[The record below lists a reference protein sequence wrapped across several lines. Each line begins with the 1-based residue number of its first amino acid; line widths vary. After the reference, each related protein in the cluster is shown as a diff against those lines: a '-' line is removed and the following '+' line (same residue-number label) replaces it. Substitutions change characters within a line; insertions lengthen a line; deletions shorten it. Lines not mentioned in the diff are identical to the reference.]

1 MTATEPRTTTGT
13 RPTVPSPR
21 VLGAWHRTGR
31 SDLNG
36 HVATHGPTPLP
47 RRSDGTWADRLVED
61 VRAAGLTGRGGAGF
75 PTARKFDSVRSG
87 HRHPLLA
94 VNAMEGEPASQ
105 KDRALLSGAPHLVL
119 DGAELVA
126 RAIGARE
133 IVVCV
138 ADDRDDSAE
147 WVRAALA
154 ERAGAGFGQP
164 QARLARPPG
173 GYVSGEESALVA
185 WLAGGPAHPRFRAT
199 KGTPLTIKRRAV
211 LVQSAETLAHVAL
224 IARHGPEWFRSVGL
238 PDAPGT
244 CLVTLSGAVAG
255 PGVCEVEFG
264 TPVGAILEQAG
275 VNAPLGGV
283 LVGGYGGTWLRPGLL
298 DTPFAPGPLAV
309 VGSAVGAGVL
319 AAVPT
324 SSCGIAETARVATY
338 MANESAGQC
347 GPCVFG
353 LHAVAQDLVQLARGE
368 TDRQTVTRL
377 RQRLG
382 AVEGRGACGHPD
394 GVVRLVRSALEVF
407 AGDVAE
413 HARHR
418 PCPGWNRRP
427 ILPVPPSA
435 AVAVGRWR

>member
-1 MTATEPRTTTGT
+1 
-13 RPTVPSPR
+13 
-21 VLGAWHRTGR
+21 
-31 SDLNG
+31 
-36 HVATHGPTPLP
+36 VATHGPSPLP
-47 RRSDGTWADRLVED
+47 RRSDSAWADRLVED
-61 VRAAGLTGRGGAGF
+61 VRAAGLTGRGGAAF
-75 PTARKFDSVRSG
+75 PTARKLDLVRTG

-94 VNAMEGEPASQ
+94 VNAMEGEPASR
-105 KDRALLSGAPHLVL
+105 KDRALLSSAPHLVL

-133 IVVCV
+133 TVVCV
-138 ADDRDDSAE
+138 ADDRDDSAQ
-147 WVRAALA
+147 WVRVALA
-154 ERAGAGFGQP
+154 ERAGAGLGQP
-164 QARLARPPG
+164 ARLARPPG
-173 GYVSGEESALVA
+173 RYVSGEESALVA
-185 WLAGGPAHPRFRAT
+185 WLAGGPAQPQFRAT
-199 KGTPLTIKRRAV
+199 KATSLTIKRRPV

-238 PDAPGT
+238 RDAPGT
-244 CLVTLSGAVAG
+244 CLVTLSGALAH
-255 PGVCEVEFG
+255 PGVREVDLG
-264 TPVGAILEQAG
+264 TPVRAILEQAG
-275 VNAPLGGV
+275 INAPLVGV
-283 LVGGYGGTWLRPGLL
+283 LVGGYGGTWIRPGLL
-298 DTPFAPGPLAV
+298 DTPYAPGPLAA

-319 AAVPT
+319 AAIPT
-324 SSCGIAETARVATY
+324 SSCGIAETARVAAY
-338 MANESAGQC
+338 MADQSAGQC

-368 TDRQTVTRL
+368 TDRQTVKRL

-418 PCPGWNRRP
+418 PCPGWNHRP
-427 ILPVPPSA
+427 ILPVSPSA